1 VIITTIAD
9 APKYFDGEGVT
20 KYAIRQA
27 VLAGEIPHKR
37 VGNKYLINIDHV
49 KLWLGLEV
57 TGENANAQGV
67 STNNQ

>member
-37 VGNKYLINIDHV
+37 VGTKYLINIDHV
-49 KLWLGLEV
+49 KLWLGLEAR
-57 TGENANAQGV
+57 EEDENAQGV
-67 STNNQ
+67 HQN